1 MSYFNRPIRALKY
14 APAFPGCTFNRIN
27 VYYLAIGYYFF
38 FFLLFFLLLLFLL
51 PLFLLVLLDPDFGS
65 SFFVS
70 PAGFSEDSFEDSFA
84 ESSESASA
92 SASSVSAEALVS
104 SASDS
109 DLAALAGTGSPF
121 RSSSGS
127 SPVNLRK
134 I

>member
-38 FFLLFFLLLLFLL
+38 FFLLLFLLLLFLL
-51 PLFLLVLLDPDFGS
+51 PLLLLFPDFGS

-70 PAGFSEDSFEDSFA
+70 PAGFSEDSFADSFA

-104 SASDS
+104 SAADS
-109 DLAALAGTGSPF
+109 DFAALAGTGSSF